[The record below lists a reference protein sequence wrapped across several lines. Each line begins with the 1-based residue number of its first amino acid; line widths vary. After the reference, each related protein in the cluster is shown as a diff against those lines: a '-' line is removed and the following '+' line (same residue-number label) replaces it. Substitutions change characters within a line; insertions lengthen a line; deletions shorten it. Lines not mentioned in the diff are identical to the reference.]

1 MLLFLINL
9 FTVALFW
16 CFIILFILYQI
27 LLNLRLLMQSN
38 SLSFPPTYLYLYSR
52 NGCCVSRTTTDD
64 LTDQLTDYCYCC
76 CCCCCYCYGCA
87 TAPAWETTTLTLR
100 AKTIKCL
107 ARNEGQVLLYLC
119 AKPTFARVYIH
130 LYTCSINIYIIYIY
144 MHICN

>member
-1 MLLFLINL
+1 
-9 FTVALFW
+9 
-16 CFIILFILYQI
+16 
-27 LLNLRLLMQSN
+27 MQSN
-38 SLSFPPTYLYLYSR
+38 SLSFPPKYLYLYSR
-52 NGCCVSRTTTDD
+52 NGCCVSRTTTDN
-64 LTDQLTDYCYCC
+64 LTDQLTDYCY

-130 LYTCSINIYIIYIY
+130 LYTCSINIYIICIYICTSV
-144 MHICN
+144 IRLFRLSF